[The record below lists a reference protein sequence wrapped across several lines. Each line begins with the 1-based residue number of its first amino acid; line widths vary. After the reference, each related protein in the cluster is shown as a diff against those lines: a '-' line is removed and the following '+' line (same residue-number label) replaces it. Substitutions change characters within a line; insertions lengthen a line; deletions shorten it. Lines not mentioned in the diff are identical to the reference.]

1 MLLYWLAVAGGVAL
15 LYIGGELL
23 VRYATD
29 LAQAFGVRPLIIGL
43 TVIAFGTS
51 APELA
56 ASVVAAAAGA
66 PGIAVG
72 NVVGSNIANIGLILG
87 LTVALAPLAAENQF
101 VRREVPFMVLAG
113 VLLVPFVL
121 TGVLARWHALVMLA
135 MMAVFMWWQLVQARA
150 GGEPAATEGP
160 SAAKAK
166 LWASLGAIA
175 GLVVLLAG
183 AQGLVWGAKAL
194 ASSFGVSERII
205 GLTVVAFGTS
215 VPELA
220 SSLVAAY
227 RRKAELVL
235 GNIIGSNIFNTLF
248 ILPAAMLV
256 RPIPASWADY
266 GVDVQ
271 VMIAFSVLLMLFF
284 LASRRLARWEGVV
297 LMLGYCAYVGYLA
310 NQTAG

>member
-15 LYIGGELL
+15 LYFGGELL
-23 VRYATD
+23 VRYSTD

-43 TVIAFGTS
+43 TVVAFGTS

-72 NVVGSNIANIGLILG
+72 NVIGSNIANIGLILG
-87 LTVALAPLAAENQF
+87 ITVALSPLSAENQF
-101 VRREVPFMVLAG
+101 IRREVPFMIASG
-113 VLLVPFVL
+113 MLLVPFVL
-121 TGVLARWHALVMLA
+121 TGMLARWHALVLLA
-135 MMAVFMWWQLVQARA
+135 LMALFMGWQLLQARA
-150 GGEPAATEGP
+150 GDEPRADEGR
-160 SAAKAK
+160 SAAK
-166 LWASLGAIA
+166 LWACLGALA
-175 GLVVLLAG
+175 GLAVLLVG

-194 ASSFGVSERII
+194 ASAFGVSDRII

-248 ILPAAMLV
+248 ILPAAILV
-256 RPIPASWADY
+256 KPIPVSFDDF
-266 GVDVQ
+266 GFDLV
-271 VMIAFSVLLMLFF
+271 VMVGFSVALLIFF
-284 LASRRLARWEGVV
+284 LTGRRLSRFEGVV
-297 LMLGYCAYVGYLA
+297 LILGYLAYVGYLA
-310 NQTAG
+310 TAATS

>member
-1 MLLYWLAVAGGVAL
+1 MLLYWLAVAAGVVL
-15 LYIGGELL
+15 LYLGGELL
-23 VRYATD
+23 VRYSTD
-29 LAQAFGVRPLIIGL
+29 LAQAFGVRPLLIGL
-43 TVIAFGTS
+43 TVVAFGTS

-56 ASVVAAAAGA
+56 ASVVAAATGA

-87 LTVALAPLAAENQF
+87 LTVALSPLSAENQF
-101 VRREVPFMVLAG
+101 IRREVPFMIAAG

-121 TGVLARWHALVMLA
+121 TGVLVRWHALVLLA
-135 MMAVFMWWQLVQARA
+135 MMGFFTWWQLLQARV
-150 GGEPAATEGP
+150 GDEPEAAEGR
-160 SAAKAK
+160 ARAK
-166 LWASLGAIA
+166 LVASAGALA
-175 GLVVLLAG
+175 GLVLLLAG

-194 ASSFGVSERII
+194 AIAFGISERVV

-248 ILPAAMLV
+248 ILPGAILV
-256 RPIPASWADY
+256 RPLPVSFDVY
-266 GVDVQ
+266 GVDLQ
-271 VMIAFSVLLMLFF
+271 VMIAFSVVLWVFF
-284 LASRRLARWEGVV
+284 WTGRRLVRTEGVV
-297 LMLGYCAYVGYLA
+297 LLAGYLAYVGFLA
-310 NQTAG
+310 SQSAA